1 MKYSI
6 EREAV
11 ADGDSRLWAIKRRAV
26 YGCLLYWTAIFLLIV
41 TIVYSS
47 VARNLIRKSVVVDVD
62 SLLYAFV
69 VIGVALSIVYYL
81 SMRKTLNKAFAEI
94 AKLEDEKDENVAI
107 VMHDL
112 KSPVTTVR
120 SLARLGKSSKEN
132 AGHYFDQIYDL
143 SGKLYDCIETNIDI
157 SDNYTGKAPKA
168 TEPANVSLIVAE
180 CAAEMRPNAEA
191 KGLKF
196 ELDIED
202 GVKVMA
208 LSSKIK
214 SLVNNLVGNSVKYTE
229 AGCVNVSLKRIGPTV
244 RLQIS
249 DTGPGMSNDVK
260 AHMYDR
266 SYRAG
271 NGSSK
276 GNGLGL
282 KQVKSI
288 VTLCHGAI
296 TCKSE
301 LGKGTKFT
309 VLLPAAGARG

>member
-1 MKYSI
+1 M
-6 EREAV
+6 
-11 ADGDSRLWAIKRRAV
+11 
-26 YGCLLYWTAIFLLIV
+26 
-41 TIVYSS
+41 
-47 VARNLIRKSVVVDVD
+47 
-62 SLLYAFV
+62 
-69 VIGVALSIVYYL
+69 
-81 SMRKTLNKAFAEI
+81 
-94 AKLEDEKDENVAI
+94 
-107 VMHDL
+107 
-112 KSPVTTVR
+112 
-120 SLARLGKSSKEN
+120 
-132 AGHYFDQIYDL
+132 
-143 SGKLYDCIETNIDI
+143 
-157 SDNYTGKAPKA
+157 PKA
-168 TEPANVSLIVAE
+168 TEPANVSRIVAE

-229 AGCVNVSLKRIGPTV
+229 AGCVNVSLKRIGSTV
-244 RLQIS
+244 QLQIS

-288 VTLCHGAI
+288 VTLCHGVI

-309 VLLPAAGARG
+309 VVLPAAGVGVRAGV